1 MFKQLKAAKLFHAEL
16 HLECSNVFLYFQ
28 KLFGDKKFQDLFN
41 LPEVDDQMRS
51 LVVRNYIRSNFTH
64 AMNIYVNDLV
74 SDELPQVQSMFSKY
88 SDENR
93 TAFFQ
98 LCVVILLLVIDG
110 YEATTEAKPVE
121 GKYVVFPTVV

>member
-1 MFKQLKAAKLFHAEL
+1 
-16 HLECSNVFLYFQ
+16 
-28 KLFGDKKFQDLFN
+28 
-41 LPEVDDQMRS
+41 MRS
-51 LVVRNYIRSNFTH
+51 LVVRNFIRSNFTH

-93 TAFFQ
+93 TSFFQ

-110 YEATTEAKPVE
+110 YETTTEAKPVE
-121 GKYVVFPTVV
+121 GKYVVFPTVVNR